1 MILSSQSASD
11 IPAIIDRAIEQ
22 NPHAENLL
30 RAFGPIILREREL
43 AAGLALPP
51 LDVSQIDRERLKAGV
66 PVNRQIDLF
75 PSGNDWKAVALA
87 LAAAIGEGLPSLA
100 GEMNRLSEWIAAGK
114 IRPADFFSSAAP
126 ASDGTGGAAQKN
138 LAVSPSNISFL
149 MSLVARVILEAR
161 AKEAAKAL
169 DDGVWEKGYCPI
181 CGAFPSVAL
190 IEEQGGKRFLH
201 CSACG
206 QDWRYTRV
214 RCPYCEK
221 EAQSGME
228 YFYVENKTQESA
240 FICDQCKKYLVT
252 LYRVGHVLARDM
264 DVSAISLVH
273 LDMIMQDKGFAPM
286 TLCSWN
292 VLK

>member
-1 MILSSQSASD
+1 MILSSQAASEV
-11 IPAIIDRAIEQ
+11 PAIIDRAIEQ

-51 LDVSQIDRERLKAGV
+51 LDVSQIDREKLSSGV
-66 PVNRQIDLF
+66 SVIRQINLIPDGEDF
-75 PSGNDWKAVALA
+75 KEVALA
-87 LAAAIGEGLPSLA
+87 MAAAVKEGLPSLA
-100 GEMNRLSEWIAAGK
+100 DDMNRLGEWIAQGK
-114 IRPADFFSSAAP
+114 IQPADVLKFSARHEE
-126 ASDGTGGAAQKN
+126 GAAD
-138 LAVSPSNISFL
+138 AVWKTLPASPSNASFL
-149 MSLVARVILEAR
+149 MSLVARVVFEAR
-161 AKEAAKAL
+161 AIEVAKAL
-169 DDGVWEKGYCPI
+169 GAYAWEKGYCPV
-181 CGAFPSVAL
+181 CGTFPSIAL

-214 RCPYCEK
+214 SCPYCEK
-221 EAQSGME
+221 EAPGGME

-252 LYRVGHVLARDM
+252 LYRAGHVLARDM

-273 LDMIMQDKGFAPM
+273 LDMIMQDKGYQPM
-286 TLCSWN
+286 TPCPWN